1 MTCDI
6 FNLKCIIVNELIGN
20 SLLTV
25 ILAAI
30 AFFIFASKIRFGF
43 DTTIA
48 LGFIYVCLITL
59 VVGGLIP
66 FLVILVIFIA
76 LYVAYYLNKI
86 YGNR

>member
-25 ILAAI
+25 ILGTI

-43 DTTIA
+43 DTTIV
-48 LGFIYVCLITL
+48 LGFIYICLITL

-66 FLVILVIFIA
+66 FLVIMVMLLA
-76 LYVAYYLNKI
+76 LYVGYYFNRVV
-86 YGNR
+86 GNR